1 MPDLFKEIVPS
12 ILQTKNHCIFSEEDE
27 KSYVPFIVNKS
38 ISSHIDTLYFVSEMN
53 NNHQLDKRLQYDYL
67 FHSIRGYKRKFQ
79 KWSKYT
85 ESSEIELIKEYY
97 SYSSQKAKQVLPLLT
112 QKDIEYIREKLD
124 KGGKTR

>member
-12 ILQTKNHCIFSEEDE
+12 ILQTKDHCISSEEDE

-79 KWSKYT
+79 KWVKYT

-97 SYSSQKAKQVLPLLT
+97 SYSSQKAKQALTLLT

-124 KGGKTR
+124 KGGKTK

>member
-12 ILQTKNHCIFSEEDE
+12 ILQTKNHCISSEEDE

>member
-12 ILQTKNHCIFSEEDE
+12 ILQTKNHCISSEEDE

-124 KGGKTR
+124 KGGKTK